1 MLTYNPEMEP
11 MPDIPALPPDAPS
24 FSERLRS
31 DRPRTAPSKTPTP
44 RAAYQANS
52 SRKVEGRAPP
62 PPLPLRLR
70 PPLRKKKSFSRV
82 STWLFL
88 PGGEH
93 QHQSQQQKHGRD
105 ISLDSVTNLPMPV
118 TGADGF
124 YEVAPAPRPAGRPSR
139 PDSFD
144 SVSSVSDWSAADAEE
159 AQTLPTSWSQSS
171 YETSTKAFAP
181 AAASAPPT
189 HTTFDEARQRDAGPR
204 PPPGRIV
211 GVAF

>member
-1 MLTYNPEMEP
+1 

-24 FSERLRS
+24 FSERLSS
-31 DRPRTAPSKTPTP
+31 DRPRTAPSRTPTT
-44 RAAYQANS
+44 RATYQANPP
-52 SRKVEGRAPP
+52 RRVEGRAPP

-82 STWLFL
+82 STWLFI
-88 PGGEH
+88 PGGGVGEH
-93 QHQSQQQKHGRD
+93 QHQHQHQQRQKHGRD

-171 YETSTKAFAP
+171 YETSTKAFA
-181 AAASAPPT
+181 SAPPT
-189 HTTFDEARQRDAGPR
+189 QTTFDERRQRDVGPR
-204 PPPGRIV
+204 LPPGRIV

>member
-24 FSERLRS
+24 FSERLSS

-118 TGADGF
+118 TDADGF
-124 YEVAPAPRPAGRPSR
+124 YQVAPAPRRRASR

-144 SVSSVSDWSAADAEE
+144 SVSSVSDWSASAAAEE